1 MKGPL
6 DSSGHA
12 RSESIVPLLP
22 YAENSRPSTPLSS
35 KFSHR
40 QSAPD
45 VQRRRVFFL
54 AGAILS
60 VVSVM
65 ALATLTIGRTT
76 GGAGYVVSELEEGHS
91 QASNVT
97 ITPSVSVAAPS
108 PPASTSAVPEVSHEK
123 VDTVI
128 EVTPSHSPYLLG
140 PPADRFRDNLRN
152 DTKYITSWISAGWSK
167 SLFSLQLQIF

>member
-22 YAENSRPSTPLSS
+22 YAEHSRPSTPLSS

-76 GGAGYVVSELEEGHS
+76 GGSGYVVSELEEGHS
-91 QASNVT
+91 QASNAT

-108 PPASTSAVPEVSHEK
+108 PPASTSAVPEVSHEITLDGLSDYVVCSIFPLANYK
-123 VDTVI
+123 NVMT
-128 EVTPSHSPYLLG
+128 LLMN
-140 PPADRFRDNLRN
+140 AV
-152 DTKYITSWISAGWSK
+152 
-167 SLFSLQLQIF
+167 